1 MYTRRLVY
9 QHGISR
15 QLLKRMSD
23 EKYKVADAWS
33 LDDANVKEFKEKMK
47 KKLMEIQDGKCAYCE
62 LPLLSRNPEIDH
74 IAPKGGKRRALHPE
88 CTFCHS
94 T

>member
-23 EKYKVADAWS
+23 EKYKVAGAWS

-47 KKLMEIQDGKCAYCE
+47 K
-62 LPLLSRNPEIDH
+62 S
-74 IAPKGGKRRALHPE
+74 
-88 CTFCHS
+88 
-94 T
+94 

>member
-33 LDDANVKEFKEKMK
+33 LDDANVKEFKKAAATNSGLTPSK
-47 KKLMEIQDGKCAYCE
+47 KRTL
-62 LPLLSRNPEIDH
+62 
-74 IAPKGGKRRALHPE
+74 
-88 CTFCHS
+88 
-94 T
+94 

>member
-33 LDDANVKEFKEKMK
+33 LDDANRSS
-47 KKLMEIQDGKCAYCE
+47 KLG
-62 LPLLSRNPEIDH
+62 SWNR
-74 IAPKGGKRRALHPE
+74 
-88 CTFCHS
+88 
-94 T
+94 

>member
-23 EKYKVADAWS
+23 EKYKVADAWN
-33 LDDANVKEFKEKMK
+33 LDDANVKEFKEKNQK
-47 KKLMEIQDGKCAYCE
+47 FPRISGRIYAGIFYLKNIVIL
-62 LPLLSRNPEIDH
+62 R
-74 IAPKGGKRRALHPE
+74 
-88 CTFCHS
+88 
-94 T
+94 